1 MKFPSNKKKV
11 TAWERRDELLK
22 QRAAA
27 ATLRSVCPDAA
38 SISVEL
44 EFRADSPTS
53 HAPQRHALYP
63 PAKAHFV
70 YPCPFG
76 DCDGT
81 FDLQAVALGILARKG
96 KRASGSLKCVG
107 NRSRE
112 GATAVPCVLEASY
125 AIAAQYDAGADVAAT
140 GSSAR
145 RA

>member
-1 MKFPSNKKKV
+1 MKFPSTKKRV
-11 TAWERRDELLK
+11 NAWQRRDELLK

-27 ATLRSVCPDAA
+27 QTLRAVCPDAA
-38 SISVEL
+38 WISVEL
-44 EFRADSPTS
+44 EFRAESPTL

-81 FDLQAVALGILARKG
+81 FDLHAVARGILARKG
-96 KRASGSLKCVG
+96 KRGSGALKCAG

-112 GATAVPCVLEASY
+112 GATAVPCVLEVSY
-125 AIAAQYDAGADVAAT
+125 AIAAQYDAGVGVAAT
-140 GSSAR
+140 GAAAR